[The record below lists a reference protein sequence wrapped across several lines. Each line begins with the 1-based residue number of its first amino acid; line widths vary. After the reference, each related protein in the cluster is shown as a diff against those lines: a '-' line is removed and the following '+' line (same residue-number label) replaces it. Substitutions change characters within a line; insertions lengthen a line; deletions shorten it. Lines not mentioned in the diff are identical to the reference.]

1 MSEGNSSQIGQVTS
15 VPPENGQWAGEHRS
29 LAMDVARRLLRN
41 RLAMLGAAAVCLF
54 LIAAIGASWLAPYDP
69 VKMEPTQALEGP
81 TRAHPMGTD
90 EYGRDLLSRI
100 MFGSRTS
107 LSVGIISVGLS
118 FVLGT
123 ALGLISGYYLG
134 VVDALISRG
143 MDVLYAFPP
152 ILLALVMITIL
163 GPGLDRLMV
172 AVGLSFTPT
181 FGRICRA
188 AVLAE
193 RQKTYV
199 DAARTVGAGDLKI
212 IRRHILPNVFAP
224 LIVNATL
231 CTAYAILA
239 EAGLSYIGLGAQPP
253 TPSWGMMVNK
263 GRQVIEFSPWI
274 SLWSG
279 LAIMWTVFA
288 FSVLG
293 DGLRDALDPQLR
305 GR

>member
-1 MSEGNSSQIGQVTS
+1 MSEREGRRLGRAASASPQ
-15 VPPENGQWAGEHRS
+15 NGQPAGEHRS
-29 LAMDVARRLLRN
+29 LAVDVVRRLLRN
-41 RLAMLGAAAVCLF
+41 RLAMLGAVAVGLL
-54 LIAAIGASWLAPYDP
+54 LIAAIGAPWIAPYDP
-69 VKMEPTQALEGP
+69 VKMEPTRALEGP
-81 TRAHPMGTD
+81 TLAHPMGTD
-90 EYGRDLLSRI
+90 EFGRDLCSRI
-100 MFGSRTS
+100 VFGSRTS
-107 LSVGIISVGLS
+107 LTVGIISVGLS
-118 FVLGT
+118 FLLGT

-134 VVDALISRG
+134 SVDAIISRA
-143 MDVLYAFPP
+143 MDLLYAFPP
-152 ILLALVMITIL
+152 ILLALVTITIL

-181 FGRICRA
+181 FGRICRG

-193 RQKTYV
+193 REKTYV
-199 DAARTVGAGDLKI
+199 DAARTVGAGDLTI
-212 IRRHILPNVFAP
+212 IRRHILPNVVAP

-263 GRQVIEFSPWI
+263 GRQVIELSPWV

-293 DGLRDALDPQLR
+293 DGLRDALDPRLI
-305 GR
+305 GK

>member
-1 MSEGNSSQIGQVTS
+1 MCEQKGTKLRRATS
-15 VPPENGQWAGEHRS
+15 PSPENGEWTGEHRS
-29 LAMDVARRLLRN
+29 LAADVARRLLRN
-41 RLAMLGAAAVCLF
+41 RLAMLGATAVALL
-54 LIAAIGASWLAPYDP
+54 LIAAIGASWIAPYDP
-69 VKMEPTQALEGP
+69 VKMEPALALQGP

-90 EYGRDLLSRI
+90 EFGRDLCSRI
-100 MFGSRTS
+100 TFGSRTS

-118 FVLGT
+118 FLLGT

-152 ILLALVMITIL
+152 ILLALVTITIL
-163 GPGLDRLMV
+163 GPGLDRLMI

-193 RQKTYV
+193 REKTYV
-199 DAARTVGAGDLKI
+199 DAARAVGAGDLTI
-212 IRRHILPNVFAP
+212 IRKHILPNVFAP

-263 GRQVIEFSPWI
+263 GRQVIELSPWP

-293 DGLRDALDPQLR
+293 DGLRDALDPQLK